1 MLRCSSLA
9 LLLALSSALPSSA
22 QSVTLSASD
31 YGRLMSLLS
40 ELSLINAE
48 LEKSIGLSYENIT
61 ALSNEIEAISSELS
75 SLRADY
81 QASLQVQEQYSIRF
95 NEAEALLQQAEESL
109 KRLTLFY
116 EARLLQE
123 QRSKRQWQLGLGAAN
138 VIQFILVLTL
148 LGRALN
154 IGR

>member
-9 LLLALSSALPSSA
+9 LLLALSSASPSSA

-61 ALSNEIEAISSELS
+61 ALSKEIEAISSELS

-116 EARLLQE
+116 EAQLLQA
-123 QRSKRQWQLGLGAAN
+123 QRSKRQWQIGLGAAN